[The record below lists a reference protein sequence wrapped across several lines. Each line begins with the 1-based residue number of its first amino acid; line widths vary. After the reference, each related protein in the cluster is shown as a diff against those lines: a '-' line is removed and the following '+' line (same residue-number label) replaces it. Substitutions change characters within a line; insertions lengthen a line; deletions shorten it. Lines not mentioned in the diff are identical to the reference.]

1 MIQRMLL
8 PFDAHNHVQLGP
20 TKVVFS
26 NNDLP
31 QQTILSVAPPRTS
44 SGGDVVEREGGSSC
58 GDERATL
65 SNDDLFDAASSG
77 GPVAESFS
85 QNEAVLETSTVSVT
99 TSEPTLRTESVC
111 LSSFLSGMAVMGTH
125 PRDFPRILQMRQDA
139 MELVS
144 PSSAES
150 RSSPSKFQV
159 IACLGVHPWFL
170 HELHDHDWELVEPQN
185 PSLFIPSL
193 LPDSNEH
200 HQQQQGHS
208 KNKDGCVPRW
218 VSDIEQHLIL
228 HPDCPVG
235 EIGLDGFH
243 FDPTTKDLT
252 TSMDE
257 QADSFMYQLQL
268 ATVYER
274 PVSVHC
280 VRATGKIMDVL
291 NHVYQYNNK
300 KNKELKKKNKLKRV
314 DDGHINDD
322 DGVKNQPNHPLRL
335 LPPRIYFHAFGGKAA
350 TVKQLIQTLE
360 RRGNKG
366 KETATSTTTKCF
378 FGFAPIINFESH
390 KTTDVIKAVGLDRLV
405 LETDHEDAARV
416 ESSMKMG
423 VRVISDAL
431 SVSKEELIRVTN
443 ANARELYQL
452 AK

>member
-26 NNDLP
+26 NNDRP
-31 QQTILSVAPPRTS
+31 QETIISVAS
-44 SGGDVVEREGGSSC
+44 SSVGGGGGSPC
-58 GDERATL
+58 GDEHARL
-65 SNDDLFDAASSG
+65 SNDDLFDTSSSG
-77 GPVAESFS
+77 CPIAESLS
-85 QNEAVLETSTVSVT
+85 QNEEELETSTVSAT

-111 LSSFLSGMAVMGTH
+111 LSSCLSGMAVMGTH
-125 PRDFPRILQMRQDA
+125 PRDFPRILEMRQDA
-139 MELVS
+139 MEI
-144 PSSAES
+144 SSASSPES
-150 RSSPSKFQV
+150 RSPPSKFQV

-170 HELHDHDWELVEPQN
+170 HELHDHDCELVEPQN

-193 LPDSNEH
+193 LSDTNE
-200 HQQQQGHS
+200 QQQQQQQDHS
-208 KNKDGCVPRW
+208 EHKDGCVPRW
-218 VSDIEQHLIL
+218 VSDIEQQLIL

-268 ATVYER
+268 ASIYER
-274 PVSVHC
+274 PVSIHC

-291 NHVYQYNNK
+291 NHVYQYNTN
-300 KNKELKKKNKLKRV
+300 KNKVLKKENKLKRV
-314 DDGHINDD
+314 DDNHINDD
-322 DGVKNQPNHPLRL
+322 GLKNQPNYPLRV

-360 RRGNKG
+360 RKGNKG
-366 KETATSTTTKCF
+366 KETATSTTSKCF

-423 VRVISDAL
+423 VRVIADAL
-431 SVSKEELIRVTN
+431 SVSEEELIRVTN